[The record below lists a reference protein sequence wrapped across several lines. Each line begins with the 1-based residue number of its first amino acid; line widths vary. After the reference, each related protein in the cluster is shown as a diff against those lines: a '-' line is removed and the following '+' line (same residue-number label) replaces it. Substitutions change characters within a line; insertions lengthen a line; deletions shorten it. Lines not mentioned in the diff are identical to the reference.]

1 MASEPKQDGVQR
13 PATRAPS
20 RGRLHV
26 TSASS
31 DHSEAFAPT
40 DDVQLA
46 LRRQAALINLSFEPI
61 FAWSVEDGIVEWNT
75 GAEQLYGYSRDEAL
89 GQISHDLLHTVYPES
104 QQAVLSALER
114 DGQWTGELRHTT
126 KDGREV
132 MVESRHQLIDLGGQ
146 RLILETN
153 RDVTE
158 QRQLEIQAQAASHNA
173 RERADRLEAILSS
186 IADALFVYDAEG
198 HIIEQNPA
206 ASAMLAD
213 FTPIRFS
220 GRTLHERGK
229 RIGGLRDGEGNPLA
243 EEQWPQ
249 VRIAHGETLS
259 GPTSVDIRLR
269 EKDNREAYLNVSG
282 APLRDD
288 HGVIIGSVCLY
299 RDLTER
305 WRLGQIVEQRTHE
318 LEAANV
324 RLRTLVEV
332 LPVGVAIVD
341 AAGKPLLVNDAIREI
356 WGHDLLMADSTS
368 EYGAYRGWRVDTGQE
383 IAANEWGLARA
394 LESGAVSVGI
404 EYEVES
410 FDGARKT
417 ILESS
422 APLRD
427 EAGAITGAVSVIFD
441 ITERKRQADRTHE
454 TLEAFIAITQGLV
467 TPPDAPRDKLSDDS
481 ASPTGESESPL
492 ARRLAELTRGILD
505 CARVSISVVEG
516 DPPVTRPV
524 MIVGL
529 SADQERRWW
538 AEQTEPPPLGAGLLP
553 EDRERLLAGQP
564 LTLDITRPPYQIP
577 NDYGTTA
584 ILAAPMISQGR
595 LVGLLALD
603 FLEPDGSVH
612 QFTQEEVQI
621 TEAVARLGALVLEHD
636 RLLSEREAARAQ
648 VLALAEANRR
658 MDEFLGIAGH
668 ELRTPLTTVKANLQ
682 LAERRARRIIRVE
695 SQRES
700 QTNAG
705 APGTGK
711 ERDPAEQLLHLLELA
726 TVSVERQER
735 LVQDLLD
742 ISRISSDRL
751 EYRMERHDLA
761 ALARDA
767 VEEQWLRAPGRR
779 VELEAPDDPLYVLA
793 DADRIGQV
801 LANYLTNALKY
812 SASDKP
818 VVVTLRREDGSARV
832 EVRDRGP
839 GLSAEQRRRLFER
852 FYRVPGVDVVSGSGV
867 GLGLGLYIS
876 KTIIEQHDGSVGV
889 QSAPGKGS
897 TFWFSL
903 PLADEGD
910 ERPGG

>member
-13 PATRAPS
+13 PATRAPNQ
-20 RGRLHV
+20 RRLHA

-31 DHSEAFAPT
+31 EHTEALESAQN
-40 DDVQLA
+40 VQLA

-61 FAWSVEDGIVEWNT
+61 FAWSAQDGIVEWNT
-75 GAEQLYGYSRDEAL
+75 GAEQLYGYTRDEAL
-89 GQISHDLLHTVYPES
+89 GQVSHDLLRTVYPES
-104 QQAVLSALER
+104 QQATMAALER

-132 MVESRHQLIDLGGQ
+132 VVESRHQIIDLGEQ

-153 RDVTE
+153 RDVTG
-158 QRQLEIQAQAASHNA
+158 QRHLEIQAQASSRQA
-173 RERADRLEAILSS
+173 RERADRLEAILAS

-198 HIIEQNPA
+198 HIVEQNPA
-206 ASAMLAD
+206 ASAMLAN
-213 FTPIRFS
+213 FTPADFF
-220 GRTLHERGK
+220 GKTLHERGQ
-229 RIGGLRDGEGNPLA
+229 RIGGLRDSEGNPLS

-259 GPTSVDIRLR
+259 GPSSVDIRMR
-269 EKDNREAYLNVSG
+269 DKNGQETYLSVSG

-288 HGVIIGSVCLY
+288 NGVIIGSVCLY

-305 WRLGQIVEQRTHE
+305 WRLGRIVEQRTHE

-341 AAGKPLLVNDAIREI
+341 AAGKPLLVNDAIRDI
-356 WGHDLLMADSTS
+356 WGRDLMMADSAS
-368 EYGAYRGWRVDTGQE
+368 EYGAYRGWRVDTGQA
-383 IAANEWGLARA
+383 IAADEWGLARA
-394 LESGAVSVGI
+394 LATGAVSVGI
-404 EYEVES
+404 EYEIES
-410 FDGARKT
+410 FDGVRKT

-427 EAGAITGAVSVIFD
+427 EAGAITGAISVIFD
-441 ITERKRQADRTHE
+441 ITERKRQADRTQE

-467 TPPDAPRDKLSDDS
+467 APPDAPRDAPSDDGS

-492 ARRLAELTRGILD
+492 ARRLGELTRGILD
-505 CARVSISVVEG
+505 CARVSISVIEG
-516 DPPVTRPV
+516 EPQVARPIMV
-524 MIVGL
+524 IGL
-529 SADQERRWW
+529 TPDEERKWW
-538 AEQTEPPPLGAGLLP
+538 AEQTTPQAPGAGLLP
-553 EDRERLLAGQP
+553 EDRERLFAGHA
-564 LTLDITRPPYQIP
+564 LTLDITRPPYELP
-577 NDYGTTA
+577 NEYGVTA

-603 FLEPDGSVH
+603 FQEPDGGVH
-612 QFTQEEVQI
+612 KFTQEEVQI

-682 LAERRARRIIRVE
+682 LAERRARRIVRVE

-700 QTNAG
+700 QTSAG
-705 APGTGK
+705 ASGTGK
-711 ERDPAEQLLHLLELA
+711 ERDPAEQLMHLLELA

-761 ALARDA
+761 TLAHIA
-767 VEEQWLRAPGRR
+767 IEEQRLRAPGRR
-779 VELEAPDDPLYVLA
+779 VELETPDDPLYVLA

-812 SASDKP
+812 SASDRP

-832 EVRDRGP
+832 EVRDEGP
-839 GLSAEQRRRLFER
+839 GLSVEQRRRLFER

-889 QSAPGKGS
+889 ESAPGKGS

-903 PLADEGD
+903 PLADD
-910 ERPGG
+910 ESLAGG